1 LWGTHFALLLRCG
14 SSYRPGLNGAVRPWE
29 RKLLTILTHNILPVF
44 SVMVL
49 GFAMGRMRF
58 VSNGEARTLNR
69 IAFLI
74 LQPALIFPFG
84 QWGGSRQFLF

>member
-1 LWGTHFALLLRCG
+1 
-14 SSYRPGLNGAVRPWE
+14 
-29 RKLLTILTHNILPVF
+29 LLTILTHNILPVF

-58 VSNGEARTLNR
+58 VSTAEARTLNR

-74 LQPALIFPFG
+74 LQPALIFPWSMG
-84 QWGGSRQFLF
+84 